1 MVQDEKVAHGDGA
14 DEQMLGLNGVE
25 DKLAERRDE
34 VKFVK
39 GDHQNGDAKIDIG
52 TVNGGKP
59 VSSSFNYY
67 ALFNQHSVIN
77 IFY

>member
-1 MVQDEKVAHGDGA
+1 MVQDEKAAHADGA
-14 DEQMLGLNGVE
+14 DEQMLGSNGVE

-34 VKFVK
+34 VKFIK

-59 VSSSFNYY
+59 VSIKHTY
-67 ALFNQHSVIN
+67 
-77 IFY
+77 IFEN